1 MAVVVDTSFLIDYD
15 AGDADAEKMLETLVE
30 EGEALI
36 IPTIVAAE
44 FLTGMRDPEKA
55 LAGLAN
61 AGDVQDFS
69 PSDAVATARVAR
81 RLFERGV
88 FPGWTHAMIAGVA
101 KARGDLPI
109 LTGNP
114 KHFPESRTVTY

>member
-15 AGDADAEKMLETLVE
+15 RGDEDAERMLDKLVDG
-30 EGEALI
+30 GEALI

-44 FLTGMRDPEKA
+44 FLTGMADPEVA

-61 AGDVQDFS
+61 AADVQDFS
-69 PSDAVATARVAR
+69 AHDAVATALVAR
-81 RLFERGV
+81 KLIKKGV
-88 FPGWTHAMIAGVA
+88 FPGWTDAMIAGFA

-109 LTGNP
+109 LTGDP

>member
-15 AGDADAEKMLETLVE
+15 RGDEDAERMLEKLVDG
-30 EGEALI
+30 GEALI
-36 IPTIVAAE
+36 IPTIVAVE
-44 FLTGMRDPEKA
+44 FLTGMADPEVA

-69 PSDAVATARVAR
+69 PADAVATALVAR
-81 RLFERGV
+81 KLLKKGV
-88 FPGWTHAMIAGVA
+88 FPGWTDVMIAGVA

>member
-1 MAVVVDTSFLIDYD
+1 MDTSFLIDFD
-15 AGDADAEKMLETLVE
+15 AGDEDAERMLESLVDK
-30 EGEALI
+30 GEPLI

-44 FLTGMRDPEKA
+44 FLTGMAKPEEA

-69 PSDAVATARVAR
+69 PEDAIATALVAR
-81 RLFERGV
+81 KLFKKGV
-88 FPGWTHAMIAGVA
+88 FPGWTDAMIAGFA
-101 KARGDLPI
+101 KSRGDLPI